1 MRTGE
6 KIVLIVFL
14 VSITAV
20 YAVEIFLI
28 VSLAVS
34 KLRTGQTPKTLW
46 SKPALLVHSLAI
58 IGIICLLYARFV
70 EPYRLE
76 VKTIPLRTEKLTQ
89 TSFRIVHISDLHCD
103 KKPRNE
109 TRLIELVNAAK
120 PDIIV
125 FSGDTLRLHT
135 PAGLPRFKDTMRSL
149 QAPLA
154 KLAVLGNVD
163 IWHLPDLDFFG
174 GTGFQQLD
182 AKTVR
187 LKKNGEEICISG
199 LSPEFPDYLGDLLQ
213 SIPENRFSIF
223 LYHYPDLIEDINDL
237 NVDLYLAGHTHGG
250 QIALPFYGALITL
263 SKFGKKYESGMYTV
277 GHTIL
282 YVNRGIGGHATN
294 IRFFA
299 RPEITIFDL
308 GPNKTQA
315 D

>member
-1 MRTGE
+1 MRISE
-6 KIVLIVFL
+6 KIALVLFLASIIILYALEISLLVVFT
-14 VSITAV
+14 VT
-20 YAVEIFLI
+20 
-28 VSLAVS
+28 
-34 KLRTGQTPKTLW
+34 KLRTGQAPNIFW

-58 IGIICLLYARFV
+58 IGIICFLYARFV
-70 EPYRLE
+70 EPYWLE
-76 VKTIPLRTEKLTQ
+76 VKTISLRTEKLIQ

-103 KKPRNE
+103 NKPRSE
-109 TRLIELVNAAK
+109 KRLIELVNAAK

-125 FSGDTLRLHT
+125 FTGDTLRLHT
-135 PAGLPRFKDTMRSL
+135 PAGLPRFKDTMKSL

-154 KLAVLGNVD
+154 KLAILGNVD
-163 IWHLPDLDFFG
+163 IWYLPDLDFFG

-199 LSPEFPDYLGDLLQ
+199 LNCEFPDYLGELLQ

-299 RPEITIFDL
+299 RPEITIFDI
-308 GPNKTQA
+308 GPKKTQH